1 MKLHLYLKIEIMK
14 KIFIATLLLGAVS
27 FAQTVNAQIRKI
39 PAEVTNAFSEKYDDA
54 KNVEWRDN
62 LTSFVASFEKDG
74 EKYEAKFNKK
84 GAWQS
89 TEKELEISDLPRKVS
104 DGFEKS
110 KYSEWEVKSVYE
122 IELPG
127 DVTQYRVRVAKSD
140 IQQKNLLF
148 NSKGKLLKDN
158 LTL

>member
-1 MKLHLYLKIEIMK
+1 MKRLFFLAVLIS
-14 KIFIATLLLGAVS
+14 AVS
-27 FAQTVNAQIRKI
+27 CMQTVNAQIRKI

-62 LTSFVASFEKDG
+62 LSAFVASFEQDG
-74 EKYEAKFNKK
+74 NKYEAKFNKK
-84 GAWQS
+84 GGWLS
-89 TEKELEISDLPRKVS
+89 TEKQLEISDLSRKVN

-110 KYSEWEVKSVYE
+110 KYSEWEIKSVYE
-122 IELPG
+122 IELPD
-127 DVTQYRVRVAKSD
+127 DVKQYRIRVAKSD

-148 NSKGKLLKDN
+148 NEKGKLLKDN